1 MEILSCI
8 SYSVPWYIFTLS
20 FLSYFTDENAV
31 NLLLVLLRTFKISR
45 NNDGHGVTLSR
56 ILRLIIK
63 DGLSFCV
70 VEPVLFNIHVLLK
83 VLPTTS
89 TYCVSVKS
97 YKIHD
102 KNVSSMIF
110 SGLLLASI
118 SMARS
123 FSVSQ
128 LSYTSPNI
136 ISVMHT

>member
-1 MEILSCI
+1 M
-8 SYSVPWYIFTLS
+8 
-20 FLSYFTDENAV
+20 FTDRNSV
-31 NLLLVLLRTFKISR
+31 NLLLVLLRAFKVSR
-45 NNDGHGVTLSR
+45 NNNGHGVTLSR
-56 ILRLIIK
+56 ILHLIIK

-97 YKIHD
+97 YKIHA
-102 KNVSSMIF
+102 KNVSSMMF

-136 ISVMHT
+136 ISVMHSPRSKQHLLCKPFSLLT